1 MNSMTEMPVEKG
13 FAAQIV
19 QAIAWRSGS
28 QVIAQLIMW
37 AATFFVIRILDPRDY
52 GLFAM
57 TQSVLV
63 FLSLLNGQE
72 FTASLIRTPDLDKML
87 IRQVFGI
94 LVLLNGGIAL
104 AQVILAPL
112 AASYFHTPMV
122 GNLLV
127 VQAALYVATPFVA
140 LPSALLSRQLNY
152 KVQAKVNLASALIG
166 AGTSLGCALAGWG
179 VWTLVAAP
187 MCVIWSRAIGMMVA
201 ARIDVLPTFRL
212 KGAGVIVRFGG
223 AMLLSSLLWLFQ
235 TQADVII
242 GGRSLDARHLGL
254 YAESLFLAQIVT
266 SKFVP
271 PLNDVAFSAY
281 ARLQADRATT
291 GRAFE
296 KSVRLIMFGALP
308 FYVGLAAVAGPF
320 VDVVLGPK
328 WDDATPIVRLLAIAM
343 PFLTVQVLFAP
354 ATTALGHPR
363 LQVWGAAA
371 GALIMP
377 LCFVI
382 GVRYGAVGM
391 AWGWVVGAPLHM
403 VITAALAIP
412 IIGTSAPALL
422 RAVMPAAIAS
432 AGMGAAVLGVSVL
445 IAGMAPLPTLVILV
459 SVGVMAYG
467 GMVLLVARPIIGE
480 FAGLIAARRGAAA

>member
-1 MNSMTEMPVEKG
+1 MNSMSEIAVEKS
-13 FAAQIV
+13 FATQIV

-72 FTASLIRTPDLDKML
+72 FTASLIRAPELTKTL

-104 AQVILAPL
+104 AQVLIAPL
-112 AASYFHTPMV
+112 AAQYFHTPMV
-122 GNLLV
+122 AHLLTA
-127 VQAALYVATPFVA
+127 QAALYLATPFVA

-166 AGTSLGCALAGWG
+166 AGTSLGCALAGFG
-179 VWTLVAAP
+179 VWTLVIAP
-187 MCVIWSRAIGMMVA
+187 MCVIWSRALGMTLA
-201 ARIDVLPTFRL
+201 ARLGVLPTFRL
-212 KGAGVIVRFGG
+212 KGAGSIVWFGG

-235 TQADVII
+235 TQSDVII

-254 YAESLFLAQIVT
+254 YAEALFLAQIVT

-281 ARLQADRATT
+281 ARLQGNRETT
-291 GRAFE
+291 GHAFA

-308 FYVGLAAVAGPF
+308 FYVGLALVAGPF

-328 WDDATPIVRLLAIAM
+328 WDDATPIVRLLAVAM

-363 LQVWGAAA
+363 LQVWGAAM

-377 LCFVI
+377 VGFAI

-391 AWGWVVGAPLHM
+391 AWSWVIGAPIHM
-403 VITAALAIP
+403 MLTAAFSMP
-412 IIGTSAPALL
+412 VIGTSARALL
-422 RAVMPAAIAS
+422 RAVMPAATAS
-432 AGMGAAVLGVSVL
+432 AGMAAAVLATSDL
-445 IAGMAPLPTLVILV
+445 IAGMAPLPTLAILV
-459 SVGVMAYG
+459 AVGVAVYG
-467 GMVLLVARPIIGE
+467 GLVLVVARPIIGE
-480 FAGLIAARRGAAA
+480 FANLIARRGAVA